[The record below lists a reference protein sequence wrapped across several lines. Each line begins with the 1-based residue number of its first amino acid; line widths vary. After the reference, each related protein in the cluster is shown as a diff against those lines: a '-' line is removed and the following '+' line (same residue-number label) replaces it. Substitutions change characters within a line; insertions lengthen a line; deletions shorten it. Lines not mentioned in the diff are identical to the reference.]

1 MHDVAV
7 NQFFCCFIGLIIFV
21 LSASLAVKPIT
32 LLTAIDVFLWQTATN
47 SNYYVA
53 NWIVLLKQL
62 NTSNLICMESSSSKI
77 GVKIAPSSTTHFIVA
92 VK

>member
-53 NWIVLLKQL
+53 N
-62 NTSNLICMESSSSKI
+62 
-77 GVKIAPSSTTHFIVA
+77 
-92 VK
+92 